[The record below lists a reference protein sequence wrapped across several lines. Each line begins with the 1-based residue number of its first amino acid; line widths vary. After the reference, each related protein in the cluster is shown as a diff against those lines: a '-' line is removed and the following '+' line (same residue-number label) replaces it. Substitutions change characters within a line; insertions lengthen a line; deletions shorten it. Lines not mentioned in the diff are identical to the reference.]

1 MLAILGLLI
10 VAMVVGIVVTAPD
23 IAVVPLVVGLGVVGL
38 IGPVITYPFG
48 YTVWMAIDLAVRR
61 PTPEELADDA
71 AAVVAAATAAAMTAA
86 ATTAVP
92 TAATSA
98 DGAPTTDR

>member
-38 IGPVITYPFG
+38 IGPVVTYPFG
-48 YTVWMAIDLAVRR
+48 YTVWMAIDLAIRR
-61 PTPEELADDA
+61 PTAEELADDA
-71 AAVVAAATAAAMTAA
+71 AAAAAARA
-86 ATTAVP
+86 TAVS
-92 TAATSA
+92 SA